1 MYKQISSGHL
11 LNVLDVFFWGL
22 SDTIREL
29 DHVERREDI
38 TAENFMAVL
47 SSKVLR
53 LDSDAKRLGVD
64 VKFVYELVAALH
76 DTVSSTQDRLPRR
89 GPTCGLCG
97 PVPRIIRGK
106 IRARHASKPLY
117 TTTRRRLS

>member
-1 MYKQISSGHL
+1 MRDPIPSQHL
-11 LNVLDVFFWGL
+11 LNVFDVFVWGL

-64 VKFVYELVAALH
+64 VKFVSELVDVLQ
-76 DTVSSTQDRLPRR
+76 DTVSSTQDRLP
-89 GPTCGLCG
+89 TA
-97 PVPRIIRGK
+97 
-106 IRARHASKPLY
+106 RANL
-117 TTTRRRLS
+117 RLVWSRPEDHPGED

>member
-11 LNVLDVFFWGL
+11 LNVLDVLFWGL

-64 VKFVYELVAALH
+64 VKFVYELVAALQ
-76 DTVSSTQDRLPRR
+76 DTVSSTQDRLP
-89 GPTCGLCG
+89 TA
-97 PVPRIIRGK
+97 
-106 IRARHASKPLY
+106 RANL
-117 TTTRRRLS
+117 RLVWSRPEDHPEEDKS